1 MNVKMTIIFY
11 ACPYHDQKIPLML
24 IFSRIIIDD
33 QWSTQDGEC
42 WSISPT
48 NSYMDIWRFC
58 WTPSMFSWLCPHGL
72 STCVWFISFV
82 FQFLYLNDIPNISG
96 KLLGWKFTLKRPGR
110 LHAGGADL
118 LQGQLGPCL
127 RPPGDSHP
135 EKVGWWCLNHYC
147 LVLWNMNF
155 MTFHIL
161 GRISSQLTNSIIFQ
175 RGRSTTNQ
183 MKYPMKSITWHRKLR
198 RRWWR
203 RSCCRTICWLSRAT
217 NCAAWTSERSW
228 RSSKAK
234 PRDELI
240 KADELRLIK
249 RWDWDGLGHFLASML
264 GCIMQLP
271 LKWTVWKVT
280 LW

>member
-11 ACPYHDQKIPLML
+11 VCPYHDQKIPLML

-72 STCVWFISFV
+72 STCVWYPQHIRKAPGLEV
-82 FQFLYLNDIPNISG
+82 YL
-96 KLLGWKFTLKRPGR
+96 KTVYALLVTALPRPGR

-135 EKVGWWCLNHYC
+135 EKVGWWCLNHYW

-161 GRISSQLTNSIIFQ
+161 GRI
-175 RGRSTTNQ
+175 
-183 MKYPMKSITWHRKLR
+183 
-198 RRWWR
+198 
-203 RSCCRTICWLSRAT
+203 
-217 NCAAWTSERSW
+217 
-228 RSSKAK
+228 
-234 PRDELI
+234 
-240 KADELRLIK
+240 
-249 RWDWDGLGHFLASML
+249 
-264 GCIMQLP
+264 
-271 LKWTVWKVT
+271 
-280 LW
+280 

>member
-1 MNVKMTIIFY
+1 MIN
-11 ACPYHDQKIPLML
+11 PRWWML
-24 IFSRIIIDD
+24 INKSYKFVHGHLKILLDTFDVFLAMSPWIIHMCMIYII
-33 QWSTQDGEC
+33 C
-42 WSISPT
+42 IPISISEWYPQH
-48 NSYMDIWRFC
+48 IRKA
-58 WTPSMFSWLCPHGL
+58 PGL
-72 STCVWFISFV
+72 EV
-82 FQFLYLNDIPNISG
+82 YL
-96 KLLGWKFTLKRPGR
+96 KKTVYALLVAALPRPGR

-161 GRISSQLTNSIIFQ
+161 GRISSQLRNSIIFQ